1 VVSLPVIP
9 EDNSVEAVFPGA
21 IAVYTWNA
29 TAKSYEMPTNIE
41 IGKGYWVA
49 VAEDTN
55 ITVSGEP
62 MYDITMNL
70 TAGWNM
76 IGSVMCDVSI
86 ENLEDEPEGSV
97 LSTVYWYDPVTRSYN
112 AVEIIEPAK
121 GYWVAATQNCTLTI
135 RCM

>member
-1 VVSLPVIP
+1 
-9 EDNSVEAVFPGA
+9 
-21 IAVYTWNA
+21 
-29 TAKSYEMPTNIE
+29 
-41 IGKGYWVA
+41 
-49 VAEDTN
+49 
-55 ITVSGEP
+55 

-76 IGSVMCDVSI
+76 IGSVMCNVSI

-97 LSTVYWYDPVTRSYN
+97 QPTPTVYWYNPATRSYN
-112 AVEIIEPAK
+112 NVEIIEPAK